1 MILNESERE
10 EIEGLTQTIRDNID
24 WAKKQVEIAYSS
36 QEANVGEQTGG
47 TEDAGT
53 GKDD

>member
-1 MILNESERE
+1 MYGRGEK
-10 EIEGLTQTIRDNID
+10 TA
-24 WAKKQVEIAYSS
+24 WKKQVEIAYSS